1 MAKRA
6 LIVGSQTGGLE
17 GAIGDAERMAS
28 LLEELGFDGIDLRVD
43 AKTASR
49 AGILEGYRKLI
60 DGTQPGD
67 AAVVYYSGHGVR
79 VLPSVDPAAAAA
91 WRGPRPIQAIVPV
104 DFDDS
109 TEADLRGITDV
120 ELSAYLAQLTARTEN
135 ATVILDCCHAAAM
148 SKDAS
153 ARPRA
158 RLRPSLVDL
167 ELHIARAVA
176 EGLPVELLAETG
188 NPHAVRLVAA
198 GQSQSA
204 YERPVGNAVV
214 GTFTES
220 LLLALREARDGK
232 ARRVTWE
239 AIGQRVRE
247 RVLGIHQGQRAD
259 IEGPRRRY
267 AFETEEAPRTGAVP
281 IIPGERPEAAVLRA
295 GRVHGLH
302 EGDEY
307 AILPNGAAAD
317 VTHRIAIA
325 TVTRVD
331 VGQATAEVR
340 LVAPH
345 TALGEGAQAV
355 PLRSAAPRRGI
366 RLDAEGPARDRIAEA
381 IEATGRF
388 TIAGSAEEAPAVL
401 AIVRLRGEQLELLHP
416 AGDDVVPAMKLSD
429 ENLARLAV
437 NLRMLAAAQGLREL
451 GTEGGQ
457 LPGSALEVTWGR
469 VEGGKPVEL
478 WPAGEA
484 LAVGTRVFIRVRNT
498 HPQRRRLY
506 VSIFDIGLAQQIQLL
521 TSAWPGG
528 AEIGPGEAFVL
539 GQAADGKLR
548 GLGLGWSKELP
559 EDEVRTETLVV
570 IATEKPCDLAAL
582 ETPGATRD
590 WSARGAHAARG
601 TGLQQLASQ
610 IQYGTKKD
618 VVDEPGDESY
628 LVRHIDFELSPWPVR
643 PPGAGTR
650 TSSGSDSGSGSG
662 SGSGTSF
669 LIDERPPES
678 VRLFAPRAAGLA
690 PRAAVV
696 TPRKLALRIT
706 DAIVHDTRSW
716 LGSSDIRLDTLVT
729 TRLPRGGARPYRAET
744 LRFKGI
750 RDNEALPLGNA
761 LVYHG
766 EARDFLDFRIWVS
779 RDLDESKALAELLD
793 EQLDA
798 ADFQEATTAL
808 LTAAAVSSAATIVAA
823 VGAAA
828 SLTAIA
834 WRLLSAALPKSI
846 GVYQTSLLAG
856 EGAGFG
862 QGRHPRRGM
871 FRAQGFSFGYE
882 VVAIDGSGPEGLPM

>member
-6 LIVGSQTGGLE
+6 LIVGSQTGGLA
-17 GAIGDAERMAS
+17 GATGDAERMAS
-28 LLEELGFDGIDLRVD
+28 MLGELGFDDIDLRVD
-43 AKTASR
+43 AKAASR
-49 AGILEGYRKLI
+49 AGILEGYRTLI
-60 DGTQPGD
+60 ERTQRGD

-79 VLPSVDPAAAAA
+79 VLPSFEPAAAASSAA
-91 WRGPRPIQAIVPV
+91 WRGPRPIQALVPM

-109 TEADLRGITDV
+109 TGDDFRGVTDV
-120 ELSAYLAQLTARTEN
+120 ELSAYLAMLTARTEN

-148 SKDAS
+148 SKDVS

-158 RLRPSLVDL
+158 RLRPSVVDL
-167 ELHIARAVA
+167 ELHIRRAVDG
-176 EGLPVELLAETG
+176 GLPVELLAEAG

-204 YERPVGNAVV
+204 YERPVGSAVV

-220 LLLALREARDGK
+220 LLLALRDAWDARDGK
-232 ARRVTWE
+232 GLRVTWE

-267 AFETEEAPRTGAVP
+267 LFEIEEAPRTGAVP
-281 IIPGERPEAAVLRA
+281 IIAGERPGTAVLRA
-295 GRVHGLH
+295 GRVHGVH

-307 AILPNGAAAD
+307 AVLPNGAPAD
-317 VTHRIAIA
+317 VTRRIAIA

-331 VGQATAEVR
+331 VGEAMAEVQ
-340 LVAPH
+340 LVAPDGV
-345 TALGEGAQAV
+345 LGEGAQAV
-355 PLRSAAPRRGI
+355 PLRCAAPLRGV
-366 RLDAEGPARDRIAEA
+366 RLDAEGPARDAIAKA
-381 IEATGRF
+381 IEGTGRLEV
-388 TIAGSAEEAPAVL
+388 IGPADAAPAVL
-401 AIVRLRGEQLELLHP
+401 ATVRLRGEQLELLHP
-416 AGDDVVPAMKLSD
+416 AGGDVVPAMRLSG
-429 ENLARLAV
+429 ENLARLAD
-437 NLRMLAAAQGLREL
+437 NLRMLVAAQGLREL
-451 GTEGGQ
+451 GAEGGQ
-457 LPGSALEVTWGR
+457 LPGSALEVSWGR

-478 WPAGEA
+478 RMAGEA
-484 LAVGTRVFIRVRNT
+484 LAVGARFFLRVRNT
-498 HPQRRRLY
+498 HPQKRRLY
-506 VSIFDIGLAQQIQLL
+506 VSMFDIGLAQRIQLL

-528 AEIGPGEAFVL
+528 AEIGPGEDFVL
-539 GQAADGKLR
+539 GQAADGRLR

-570 IATEKPCDLAAL
+570 IAMEKPCDLAAL
-582 ETPGATRD
+582 ETPGATLD
-590 WSARGAHAARG
+590 WSTPGARGALG
-601 TGLQQLASQ
+601 TGLQRLVSQ
-610 IQYGTKKD
+610 IMYGVKKE
-618 VVDEPGDESY
+618 VMLDEPDEHY

-643 PPGAGTR
+643 PAGAGTG
-650 TSSGSDSGSGSG
+650 TSGGSDSGSGS
-662 SGSGTSF
+662 SF

-690 PRAAVV
+690 SRGAAV

-706 DAIVHDTRSW
+706 EAVVHDTRSW

-729 TRLPRGGARPYRAET
+729 TRLPGGGPRPYRAET
-744 LRFKGI
+744 LRFQDI

-761 LVYHG
+761 LVYLGDAH
-766 EARDFLDFRIWVS
+766 DFLDFRIWVS
-779 RDLDESKALAELLD
+779 RDLDESKALAELLA
-793 EQLDA
+793 EQLNA

-808 LTAAAVSSAATIVAA
+808 LTAAAVSSAATVVAA

-862 QGRHPRRGM
+862 QGRHPRRGLL
-871 FRAQGFSFGYE
+871 RAQGFSFGYE
-882 VVAIDGSGPEGLPM
+882 VVAVE